1 MGSDQSR
8 KNQSLYGTSYGP
20 YSGYSSQSVYSHC
33 GQVTAYFLNDIC
45 QLWINLEL
53 NLANGKRSNSSA
65 STAMQNSSACTT
77 SISS

>member
-45 QLWINLEL
+45 YL
-53 NLANGKRSNSSA
+53 
-65 STAMQNSSACTT
+65 
-77 SISS
+77 